1 MATTIEDIINI
12 PEDRTQE
19 RRVQQSEVKPDPVV
33 AGLGDSQFNYLT
45 KDLGYDPEYLKRI
58 YSGDYDPTKDNALL
72 KLTNLNP
79 PKPIDEKA
87 VGNARKLSAIGQGLS
102 NIAQMISAGR
112 GAHIKA
118 DTTNPMLATES
129 IIANEKDKYDA
140 KYNEYLNKLNQVNI
154 MGYNQ
159 MKAER
164 NLLDSRYANHQK
176 NILETAKMKSDEN
189 RWRTEAGLR
198 GAELGIK
205 DRDSQVDAKYK
216 QGQLQIDQGKLGI
229 DQQKN
234 QIEYQKMQNETNK
247 PVTFSVLSP
256 NGNTTGP
263 DGKSYKQIQMPQSQ
277 VSSMAMQAKKDKAFM
292 LQNPELLK
300 RVAGLFGDG
309 ATQYETDYII
319 AQAYL
324 QSQEGQIQYKSNT
337 PPPAP
342 GYNPMAWRETKEA
355 KRTSNSNKNAPWVK

>member
-1 MATTIEDIINI
+1 MATKLDDILNI
-12 PEDRTQE
+12 PEDQNQGNINPPQVE
-19 RRVQQSEVKPDPVV
+19 EVNPVI
-33 AGLGDSQFNYLT
+33 AGLGDGQYNYLT

-87 VGNARKLSAIGQGLS
+87 VGNARKLSAIGQGLG

-112 GAHIKA
+112 GAHIKPNQS
-118 DTTNPMLATES
+118 NPMLATES
-129 IIANEKDKYDA
+129 IIATEKDKYDA
-140 KYNEYLNKLNQVNI
+140 KYNEYLNKLNQVTLAD
-154 MGYNQ
+154 YNNF
-159 MKAER
+159 R
-164 NLLDSRYANHQK
+164 NQRGAMDGQYSNHQK
-176 NILETAKMKSDEN
+176 NVIETAKMVSDDN
-189 RWRTEAGLR
+189 KWRTDAGLKQ
-198 GAELGIK
+198 AELGIK

-216 QGQLQIDQGKLGI
+216 QGQLQNDQT
-229 DQQKN
+229 KN
-234 QIEYQKMQNETNK
+234 QIEYQKAMNETNK

-277 VSSMAMQAKKDKAFM
+277 VASMAMQAKKDKAFM
-292 LQNPELLK
+292 AQNPELLK
-300 RVAGLFGDG
+300 RVAGLLGDG

-324 QSQEGQIQYKSNT
+324 QSQEGQIQYKTNT
-337 PPPAP
+337 PPPDND
-342 GYNPMAWRETKEA
+342 GFNQDKWQETIQA
-355 KRTSNSNKNAPWVK
+355 KKTSNQNKTAPWVK